1 MLDLDLITNQSI
13 QIRINKAD
21 IELKQ
26 PSFALAKKVRAYER
40 NIINLTE
47 EEINKQQEDILLE
60 FLNTNSNNVK
70 FKSEDID
77 KLTFTAIRALYK
89 KLIDS
94 IIGAETDPN

>member
-21 IELKQ
+21 IELEQ

-77 KLTFTAIRALYK
+77 KLTFTAIKALYK